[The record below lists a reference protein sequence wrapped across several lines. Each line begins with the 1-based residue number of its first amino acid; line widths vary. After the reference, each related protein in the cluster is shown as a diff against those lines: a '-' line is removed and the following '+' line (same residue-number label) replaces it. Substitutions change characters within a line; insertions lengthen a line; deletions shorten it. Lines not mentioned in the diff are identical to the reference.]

1 MEILSGRIM
10 SISNQYIQ
18 DFCSILDFGND
29 IPIEVQSSIIG
40 QLSLFSID
48 FHEKIVIRNCIIG
61 QLEVYTTLFEK
72 GLLFEGNIIA
82 SDSVIEAS
90 GHNMATLQLSSNI
103 FGGFLR
109 VFDCQ
114 FDSEVVVDGNIF
126 RQGTNILTKE
136 NPAID
141 NRFDGGCR
149 ICNNVGKLDVWK

>member
-1 MEILSGRIM
+1 MEILSGSIM
-10 SISNQYIQ
+10 SISNQYVE
-18 DFCSILDFGND
+18 DFSRILDYG
-29 IPIEVQSSIIG
+29 IEVPIELQSCIIG
-40 QLSLFSID
+40 RFSLFSIN
-48 FHEKIVIRNCIIG
+48 FHKRMVIRNCIID
-61 QLEVYTTLFEK
+61 QLEIYTTFFEK
-72 GLLFEGNIIA
+72 GLLLDGNIILA
-82 SDSVIEAS
+82 DSVIEAS

-114 FDSEVVVDGNIF
+114 FDSEVVIEGNIF

-136 NPAID
+136 NPVFD